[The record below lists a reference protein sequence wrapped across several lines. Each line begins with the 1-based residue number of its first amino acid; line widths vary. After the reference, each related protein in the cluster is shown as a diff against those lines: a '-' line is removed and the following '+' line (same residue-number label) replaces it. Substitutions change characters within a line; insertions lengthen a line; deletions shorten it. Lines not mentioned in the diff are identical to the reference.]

1 MLPLAEQVQVLEGQ
15 IVSKA
20 LVQTDHHSLT
30 IFAFDKDEE
39 IKYGCMQ
46 SLDQLPTSQAQEINF
61 AMCEKFKEFLPLAM
75 IESHHED

>member
-1 MLPLAEQVQVLEGQ
+1 MPLAYLKNLQGVPDFLKK
-15 IVSKA
+15 I
-20 LVQTDHHSLT
+20 
-30 IFAFDKDEE
+30 KDEE

>member
-39 IKYGCMQ
+39 I
-46 SLDQLPTSQAQEINF
+46 SLYDSEGDAVV
-61 AMCEKFKEFLPLAM
+61 LALDGKA
-75 IESHHED
+75 E

>member
-1 MLPLAEQVQVLEGQ
+1 MEIIVLL
-15 IVSKA
+15 IVIATFGLIYKLKTSKK
-20 LVQTDHHSLT
+20 
-30 IFAFDKDEE
+30 IKDEE